1 MKILTTIGSIFSSIN
16 TALDAFDKYADA
28 FDKYA
33 ASLAARA
40 ELQRATKEYAL
51 NCAKSIPVVTPSLS
65 DEQRKLLQEFRQE
78 FFK

>member
-1 MKILTTIGSIFSSIN
+1 MKILTTIGSIFLSIEK
-16 TALDAFDKYADA
+16 TTEELAKYAINLKA
-28 FDKYA
+28 Q
-33 ASLAARA
+33 A
-40 ELQRATKEYAL
+40 ELQRAAKEYAL